1 MALKAVPPAESP
13 IATQIRMAAER
24 AIADGAV
31 AFLAHW
37 ETPTG
42 FSSACAPDI
51 RALRN
56 GMQRTAWLLHQGVDP
71 DDPDAD

>member
-1 MALKAVPPAESP
+1 MAKLTTVPQAESP
-13 IATQIRMAAER
+13 IAAQIRMASER

-37 ETPTG
+37 ETPTS
-42 FSSACAPDI
+42 FASACAPDI

-56 GMQRTAWLLHQGVDP
+56 GMQRAAWLAHQNIDP
-71 DDPDAD
+71 EDNEE